1 LDTLHVK
8 EGIMQKIKSFVF
20 TAVCWTAVFIAAL
33 CDAKE
38 PVCIGLSAPVTGQYA
53 DAGKSF
59 QEGAEIAIETI
70 NKAGGIDGRK
80 IELIVGDSQGDPK
93 IAKRV
98 AIDFTED
105 KRIVA
110 EIGDFTS
117 SCSLAAQPIYHRA
130 EMVQLSPTSSH
141 PSFAPGSPYSFGI
154 VGTQA
159 GEGPFLARMAVE
171 RLGKKRLA
179 VAYLNT
185 DWGIVLKKFFVEK
198 AKQLGAEI
206 LAEEPYLEGTA
217 DFSAPV
223 EKIRAAKP
231 DLLFLA
237 SMVPDAA
244 GICRQIQQV
253 GWNDVILMGCPA
265 ICTPEFIKLS
275 GNSAENLFSC
285 ATFVQD
291 DPRPEVQNFIKAYK
305 TRFNYM
311 PDWFA
316 AIAYD
321 AMNLLGEAI
330 KQGGTDRKAI
340 HKALSEMK
348 EFSGITGK
356 ITFSKYG
363 DVIREYLLL
372 YMKNGEFVLYQK

>member
-1 LDTLHVK
+1 MK
-8 EGIMQKIKSFVF
+8 KIRRIVF
-20 TAVCWTAVFIAAL
+20 ATVFWSAVCLSVL
-33 CDAKE
+33 CDAKA
-38 PVCIGLSAPVTGQYA
+38 PIYIGLSAPMTGQYA
-53 DAGKSF
+53 EAGRSF
-59 QEGAEIAIETI
+59 HEGAELAIEKI
-70 NKAGGIDGRK
+70 NRAGGIDGHP
-80 IELIVGDSQGDPK
+80 IALIVGDSKGEPK

-98 AIDFTED
+98 ARRFTED
-105 KRIVA
+105 KRIIA

-130 EMVQLSPTSSH
+130 GMIQLSPTSSH

-159 GEGPFLARMAVE
+159 GEGPFMARMAVE
-171 RLGKKRLA
+171 RLVKKKLA

-206 LAEEPYLEGTA
+206 VAQEPYLEGTT
-217 DFSAPV
+217 DFSALT
-223 EKIRAAKP
+223 EKIRTSEP

-244 GICRQIQQV
+244 GICRQIQKS
-253 GWNDVILMGCPA
+253 GWNDVILVGSRAM
-265 ICTPEFIKLS
+265 CTSEFIKLGKDS
-275 GNSAENLFSC
+275 SENVVSCTLF
-285 ATFVQD
+285 APD

-305 TRFNYM
+305 TSYNLM

-321 AMNLLGEAI
+321 TMNLLAEAI

-340 HKALSEMK
+340 HKVLSNIK

-363 DVIREYLLL
+363 DVAREYLLL
-372 YMKNGEFVLYQK
+372 HVKNGEFVPYQQ

>member
-1 LDTLHVK
+1 MRK
-8 EGIMQKIKSFVF
+8 KCIAGMI
-20 TAVCWTAVFIAAL
+20 AVAVIFCLFFSAL
-33 CDAKE
+33 CYAED
-38 PVCIGLSAPVTGQYA
+38 PIFIGLSAPMTGQYA
-53 DAGKSF
+53 EAGRSF
-59 QEGAEIAIETI
+59 REGVDIAIETL
-70 NKAGGIDGRK
+70 NRAGGIEGRK

-98 AIDFTED
+98 AREFAED
-105 KRIVA
+105 KRIIA

-117 SCSLAAQPIYHRA
+117 SCSMAAQPVYHRA
-130 EMVQLSPTSSH
+130 EMVQISPTSSH

-206 LAEEPYLEGTA
+206 LAEESYLEGTA
-217 DFSAPV
+217 DFSALV
-223 EKIRAAKP
+223 EKMRAAKP

-244 GICRQIQQV
+244 GICRQIQQT
-253 GWNDVILMGCPA
+253 GWNDVSLMGCPA
-265 ICTPEFIKLS
+265 ISTPEFIKVS

-285 ATFVQD
+285 AAFVQN
-291 DPRPEVQNFIKAYK
+291 DPRPEVQNFISAYK
-305 TRFNYM
+305 TRFSHA

-316 AIAYD
+316 AIASD
-321 AMNLLGEAI
+321 AMNLLGEAM
-330 KQGGTDRKAI
+330 KQGGTDRKSI
-340 HKALSEMK
+340 HRVLSEMK

-356 ITFSKYG
+356 ITFSRYG
-363 DVIREYLLL
+363 DAAREYLLL
-372 YMKNGEFVLYQK
+372 QVKNGEFVLYQQ